1 MITGAFFQFF
11 PLDGKPIDPAAS
23 YRVTL
28 NNFIASGGDGFVT
41 FKQGADPQV
50 GPLDLDSME
59 EYLRASPLVQVPAL
73 GRVTIV
79 GG

>member
-1 MITGAFFQFF
+1 MSAPTS
-11 PLDGKPIDPAAS
+11 IDPAAS

-28 NNFIASGGDGFVT
+28 NNFIAAGGDGFVT
-41 FKQGADPQV
+41 FKQGTNPQV

-59 EYLRASPLVQVPAL
+59 EYLRGKDMVQVPPV